1 MYELFYWT
9 TYMSYSSLMLLTP
22 DTALGSIEAYQNS
35 WLFAPVSWDIQLN
48 SYIPDEIKTDYGIA
62 KSLIGGP
69 NAEELFRLTNKAI
82 NNSLC
87 TSDRIVWELSH
98 QQIFFT
104 KDKELVANS
113 ILEYYENH
121 KNDTLLYDKEN
132 PLQEDHIKNRWEEI
146 AQDIMH
152 IDTDKFKYF
161 VLKCTSVDDG
171 VERWFK
177 YYDEEQDE
185 PFKSTL
191 KDYLTRKDSDIV
203 ELVNIEDG
211 KITGFTSSRMDTFE
225 L

>member
-1 MYELFYWT
+1 
-9 TYMSYSSLMLLTP
+9 MSYSSLMLLTH
-22 DTALGSIEAYQNS
+22 DTALGSIEEYPNS
-35 WLFAPVSWDIQLN
+35 WLFAPVSWGIQLN

-69 NAEELFRLTNKAI
+69 NAEELFKMANNAI
-82 NNSLC
+82 NNSSC
-87 TSDRIVWELSH
+87 TSDRIVWELSQ

-104 KDKELVANS
+104 KDKDVIADA
-113 ILEYYENH
+113 IIEYYENH

-132 PLQEDHIKNRWEEI
+132 PLQKEHIKERWHEI
-146 AQDIMH
+146 SQDIRS
-152 IDTDKFKYF
+152 INIDKFKYF

-177 YYDEEQDE
+177 YYDEDQDDY
-185 PFKSTL
+185 FNSTL
-191 KDYLTRKDSDIV
+191 KDYLTREIADVV